1 MFPIRRRWPILTGI
15 VALLVYVFNNYRIT
29 GIENLGLEPLPTQT
43 SASNDPGR
51 FVSSPYASPAVDVF
65 GHHGP
70 GQTASFG
77 SQEHVSVNARRTS
90 IQGTQAPSSEVRWP
104 GALSESERF
113 ALLGEEALPARL
125 GEVPSTQPST
135 ARRLPS
141 TAPIP
146 APPEFLAST
155 DSPANDQVPNPFADR
170 PKANALAPS
179 PSNRPA
185 FSSGLTDRIRV
196 GSFNVEP
203 LSPAKLDKPHVM
215 SLLVTI
221 TRQYDVVAFQG
232 VQSTRDDILPLLV
245 ERLNQS
251 GRHYDYIVGPRVGR
265 AGDYQQFAFVF
276 DTDRV
281 ETDRYRLY
289 TVDDP
294 DDLITFE
301 PLVGWFRCK
310 GPDVSRAFTF
320 SLINVKVAAQLAAS
334 ERAILGDLVTAIQR
348 DGRGEDDW
356 IVLGD
361 IGGDSA
367 GLHSLEALNTRFAI
381 REIPTEVTGMRMLD
395 SIFFNMHATSEY
407 SGRSGAY
414 DFLRKHNMAIEQA
427 LEISSHLPVWAEFS
441 AVEGGLAGAAGT
453 PIAPPTGPQT
463 QPNDEVF

>member
-1 MFPIRRRWPILTGI
+1 M
-15 VALLVYVFNNYRIT
+15 
-29 GIENLGLEPLPTQT
+29 
-43 SASNDPGR
+43 
-51 FVSSPYASPAVDVF
+51 F
-65 GHHGP
+65 GHSGP

-77 SQEHVSVNARRTS
+77 PQQHVSASARGSS
-90 IQGTQAPSSEVRWP
+90 IQAAGGAPSEVRWP
-104 GALSESERF
+104 GKLSESERF
-113 ALLGEEALPARL
+113 ALLGGEALPSKL
-125 GEVPSTQPST
+125 SEVPHLQTPP

-155 DSPANDQVPNPFADR
+155 DSPTNAQANPFTGRETAR
-170 PKANALAPS
+170 VPASHPKSHVP
-179 PSNRPA
+179 
-185 FSSGLTDRIRV
+185 FSSGMTDRIRV
-196 GSFNVEP
+196 ASFNVDP
-203 LSPAKLDKPHVM
+203 LGPSKLDKSHVM

-221 TRQYDVVAFQG
+221 TRQYDIVAFQG

-251 GRHYDYIVGPRVGR
+251 GRHYDYIIGPRVGR

-294 DDLITFE
+294 DDLMTFE

-310 GPDVSRAFTF
+310 GPETSQAFTF
-320 SLINVKVAAQLAAS
+320 SLINVKIAAQLAAP
-334 ERAILGDLVTAIQR
+334 ERAILGDLVRAIQR

-361 IGGDSA
+361 IGGDTA
-367 GLHSLEALNTRFAI
+367 GLQSLEAINTRFAI

-395 SIFFNMHATSEY
+395 SIFFDMHATSEY

-414 DFLRKHNMAIEQA
+414 DFLRKHNMAVEQA
-427 LEISSHLPVWAEFS
+427 LEISSHLPVWAEFTS
-441 AVEGGLAGAAGT
+441 VEGGLAGAAAT
-453 PIAPPTGPQT
+453 PITPPVRPQT
-463 QPNDEVF
+463 QRHDEVF